1 MSSKKIQLKHFL
13 VFVLSLVF
21 SIFVYGCSGSGSSSS
36 GGGNTPPAVITSIS
50 IINAPEYL
58 DFNKEYQLEIDKPEL
73 NIKKLTLIY
82 IDHNNKVSEHEVQY
96 LKKDVERMLKHYKK
110 MLKQTMTLDRDKPI
124 VF

>member
-13 VFVLSLVF
+13 VFVLSIVF
-21 SIFVYGCSGSGSSSS
+21 SVFVYGCSGSGSSSSS

-73 NIKKLTLIY
+73 NIMWDT
-82 IDHNNKVSEHEVQY
+82 S
-96 LKKDVERMLKHYKK
+96 RYK
-110 MLKQTMTLDRDKPI
+110 
-124 VF
+124 

>member
-58 DFNKEYQLEIDKPEL
+58 DFKIQV
-73 NIKKLTLIY
+73 IKICLKLI
-82 IDHNNKVSEHEVQY
+82 IMV
-96 LKKDVERMLKHYKK
+96 
-110 MLKQTMTLDRDKPI
+110 
-124 VF
+124 